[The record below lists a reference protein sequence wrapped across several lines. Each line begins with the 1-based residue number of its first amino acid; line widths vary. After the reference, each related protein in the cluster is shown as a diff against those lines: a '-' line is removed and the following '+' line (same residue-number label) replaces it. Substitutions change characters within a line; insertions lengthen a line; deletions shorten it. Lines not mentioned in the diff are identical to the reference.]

1 MNALTVNSP
10 DVAFPEML
18 DPAGSLELRTVKAL
32 ERVATALEQ
41 LVLQNL
47 PQAPETAPA
56 GRELQP
62 WDLPPTPVVAPAA
75 LPYQPP
81 VAVTTIQAPA
91 PWVCPVHHKVKT
103 VPAGVSK
110 KTGNSY
116 DAFLACPEPGC
127 DQKPARR

>member
-1 MNALTVNSP
+1 MTADL
-10 DVAFPEML
+10 L
-18 DPAGSLELRTVKAL
+18 DYGPAGSLELRQVKAW
-32 ERVATALEQ
+32 ERIATALEQ

-47 PQAPETAPA
+47 PVTPETAPA

-62 WDLPPTPVVAPAA
+62 WDLPPTPVVAPAVT
-75 LPYQPP
+75 YVPP
-81 VAVTTIQAPA
+81 IAVTTIQSPA
-91 PWVCPVHHKVKT
+91 PWVCPIHHKVKT

-127 DQKPARR
+127 DQKPPRR